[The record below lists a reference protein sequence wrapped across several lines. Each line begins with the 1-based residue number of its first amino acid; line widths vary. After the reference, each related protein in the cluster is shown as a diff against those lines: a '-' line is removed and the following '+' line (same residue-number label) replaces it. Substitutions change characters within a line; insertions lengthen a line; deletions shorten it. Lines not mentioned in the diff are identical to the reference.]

1 MEHFSKIT
9 STIWNIADI
18 LRGGWKQHEYQDVII
33 PLMVLKRLDCI
44 LSDTKDK
51 VREQYDQYK
60 GKVNDLD
67 PILKR
72 TAKAE
77 FYNVSPYD
85 FNKLTEDPRNI
96 AKNFKKYLS
105 DYSENIREIFEKFEF
120 AKQLERLEGGNMLF
134 EIIQKVNHLDL
145 HPREVDNHT
154 MGLAFEELLRKFSEM
169 SNETA
174 GEHYTSRDIIKLMV
188 EVVFKPDEE
197 ILKKPHVIKTVYDCA
212 CGTGGMLTVAKNYI
226 KQNINEKAE
235 IYLYGQELNSAT
247 YAMAKSDMLITGEN
261 PGFIKGGEK
270 DHSKASTL
278 SNDQF
283 FGESFDYGLSN
294 PPYGVDWKKDKDAV
308 EKEYSRG
315 YAGRFGAGLPRIS
328 DGQLL
333 FTEHM
338 ISKMRPEKDGGSR
351 MCIVHNGS
359 PLFTGDAGSGESEIR
374 RYILEKDLLETVIA
388 LPDQLFYNTGINT
401 YLWFL
406 TNRKSKEKEGKVQ
419 LIDARNFYH
428 KLRKSLGSKRHEISN
443 EDREEVVKIYSEY
456 KNGKHSKIFKNTDFA
471 YRQITI
477 ERPLKLSFDLSDE
490 NIMKLREALEIDLKK
505 VINKVIKKNDKGGID
520 SLKIIT
526 AIVSLKGKK
535 WTSRDKFVEEINKAF
550 EKQGIKSSQK
560 ILKTIIDTLGER
572 DENAEIC
579 KDKDENI
586 ESDNTLRDYENVP
599 FDADIHKYFEKEVKP
614 YIPDAWIN
622 ETIKDEKDGQIGIV
636 GYEIP
641 FTRYFYK
648 YEAPR
653 DIEEIEGDIE
663 KVENELLDLLKKL

>member
-105 DYSENIREIFEKFEF
+105 YYSENIREIFEKFEF

-197 ILKKPHVIKTVYDCA
+197 LLKRPHVIKTVYDCA
-212 CGTGGMLTVAKNYI
+212 CGTGGMLTVAKSYI

-308 EKEYSRG
+308 EREYSRG

-374 RYILEKDLLETVIA
+374 RYILEKDLLETIIA

-419 LIDARNFYH
+419 LIDARNSYH

-443 EDREEVVKIYSEY
+443 EDREEIVKIYSEY

-477 ERPLKLSFDLSDE
+477 ERPLKLSFDFTSE
-490 NIMKLREALEIDLKK
+490 KIKEIMTEFGEKDMNDKFKKFIMSFEGEKYNKKSELDK
-505 VINKVIKKNDKGGID
+505 VIEKRIKEYLTNKLTKGAYNKFI
-520 SLKIIT
+520 S
-526 AIVSLKGKK
+526 IV
-535 WTSRDKFVEEINKAF
+535 
-550 EKQGIKSSQK
+550 
-560 ILKTIIDTLGER
+560 GER

-579 KDKDENI
+579 KDKDGKI
-586 ESDNTLRDYENVP
+586 EADNTLRDYENVP
-599 FDADIHKYFEKEVKP
+599 FDTDIHEYFEKEVKP
-614 YIPDAWIN
+614 YVSDAWIN
-622 ETIKDEKDGQIGIV
+622 ETIKDEKDGKVGIV